1 MVKWQEVGRVISA
14 VHHHGPKGLKTSE
27 IKKLVKKQ
35 PNSRFN
41 FKEAL
46 DEAVRTGFLRVRNHR
61 FYPYNWQEPVSK
73 RKRGPR
79 LPRGMQGLSSDSCC
93 TGVETARR
101 RRAPRSRRRGNRSR
115 KHTSS
120 RRRPPRAYTRR
131 RNVKSRGGANSSYAS
146 RRRRR
151 SQRPRRKKQ
160 VRKNSRS
167 RRRTHARG
175 HRRARVGSNE
185 KLAPDGSNG
194 VTPVEHA
201 TGKKYPPR

>member
-14 VHHHGPKGLKTSE
+14 VHHHGPRGLKTSE
-27 IKKLVKKQ
+27 IQKLVRKQ
-35 PNSRFN
+35 PNSGFN

-61 FYPYNWQEPVSK
+61 FYPCNWQELVSK

-79 LPRGMQGLSSDSCC
+79 LPRGMQRLSSDSCC
-93 TGVETARR
+93 SGVETARR
-101 RRAPRSRRRGNRSR
+101 RRASRSGRRRSRGR

-120 RRRPPRAYTRR
+120 RRRSPRAYTRR
-131 RNVKSRGGANSSYAS
+131 RHIKSRGGANSSYAR

-151 SQRPRRKKQ
+151 SQRPRRQK
-160 VRKNSRS
+160 RKASRS
-167 RRRTHARG
+167 RRRSHARG
-175 HRRARVGSNE
+175 HKRARVGSNE

-194 VTPVEHA
+194 VTPAEHA

>member
-14 VHHHGPKGLKTSE
+14 VHHHGPRGLKTSE
-27 IKKLVKKQ
+27 IQKLLRKQ
-35 PNSRFN
+35 PNSGFN

-61 FYPYNWQEPVSK
+61 FYPCNWQELVSK

-79 LPRGMQGLSSDSCC
+79 LPRGMQRLSSDSCC
-93 TGVETARR
+93 TVVETARR
-101 RRAPRSRRRGNRSR
+101 RRASRSGRRRGRGRQHKPSRRRS
-115 KHTSS
+115 H
-120 RRRPPRAYTRR
+120 RAYTRR
-131 RNVKSRGGANSSYAS
+131 RHIKSRGGANSSYAR

-151 SQRPRRKKQ
+151 SQRPRRQ
-160 VRKNSRS
+160 VRKASRY
-167 RRRTHARG
+167 RRRSHARG
-175 HRRARVGSNE
+175 HRRSRVGSNE

-194 VTPVEHA
+194 VTPAEHA

>member
-14 VHHHGPKGLKTSE
+14 VHHHGPQGLKTSE
-27 IKKLVKKQ
+27 IQKLVRKQ
-35 PNSRFN
+35 PNSGFN

-61 FYPYNWQEPVSK
+61 FYPCNWQELVSK

-79 LPRGMQGLSSDSCC
+79 LPRGMQKSCC

-101 RRAPRSRRRGNRSR
+101 RRASRSGRRRSRGR

-120 RRRPPRAYTRR
+120 RRRPPRAHTRR
-131 RNVKSRGGANSSYAS
+131 RDVKSRVGANSSYTS

-151 SQRPRRKKQ
+151 SQRPRRQ
-160 VRKNSRS
+160 VRKASRS
-167 RRRTHARG
+167 RRRSHARG

-194 VTPVEHA
+194 VTPAEHA

>member
-14 VHHHGPKGLKTSE
+14 VHHHGPQGLKTSE
-27 IKKLVKKQ
+27 IQKLVRKQ

-61 FYPYNWQEPVSK
+61 FYPCNWQELVSK
-73 RKRGPR
+73 RRRGPR
-79 LPRGMQGLSSDSCC
+79 LPRGMQRLSSDSCC
-93 TGVETARR
+93 AGVETARR
-101 RRAPRSRRRGNRSR
+101 RRAPRSRRRRSR
-115 KHTSS
+115 GREHTSS
-120 RRRPPRAYTRR
+120 RRRSPRAYTRR
-131 RNVKSRGGANSSYAS
+131 RNVKSRGGVNAS

-151 SQRPRRKKQ
+151 SRRPRRQ
-160 VRKNSRS
+160 VRKASRS
-167 RRRTHARG
+167 RRRSHARG

-194 VTPVEHA
+194 VTPAEHA

>member
-14 VHHHGPKGLKTSE
+14 VHHHGPQGLKTSE
-27 IKKLVKKQ
+27 IQKLVRKQ

-46 DEAVRTGFLRVRNHR
+46 DEAVRTGFLKVRNHR
-61 FYPYNWQEPVSK
+61 FYPCNWQELVSK

-79 LPRGMQGLSSDSCC
+79 LPRGMQRLSSDSSC

-101 RRAPRSRRRGNRSR
+101 RRASRSRRRRSRSR
-115 KHTSS
+115 KPTSS
-120 RRRPPRAYTRR
+120 RRRSPRAYTRR

-151 SQRPRRKKQ
+151 SQRPRRQ
-160 VRKNSRS
+160 VRKASRS
-167 RRRTHARG
+167 RKRSHARG

-194 VTPVEHA
+194 VTPAEHA